1 MKKINRHFLIWLT
14 GAALIFSSCGD
25 STREE
30 AQKSVEMDEPQTE
43 ESAKAENE
51 KKSEIPAEKS
61 DYLLENKVLHTFS
74 NPAKKDEFRI
84 VVTGKNLMK
93 GKVIFTI
100 TSAEGKNLLT
110 EEFDADY
117 LLASYD
123 FTGDI
128 HSQKETDAFITKR
141 VQEFFSNDK
150 FSVPA
155 IQDKD
160 VFEDQSYYIDEETWN
175 EIKATKNAVGFYYLL
190 GKEDG
195 RHIAF
200 SKKKGK
206 VVMYYNCC

>member
-1 MKKINRHFLIWLT
+1 MKKIPAFVIGLSVTIL
-14 GAALIFSSCGD
+14 FSCGE

-30 AQKSVEMDEPQTE
+30 AKKSVEMDEPQTE
-43 ESAKAENE
+43 EPSKTKTELPDE
-51 KKSEIPAEKS
+51 KSE
-61 DYLLENKVLHTFS
+61 YLIENKVLHAFS
-74 NPAKKDEFRI
+74 DPSKKDEFRI
-84 VVTGKNLMK
+84 VVTGKSLLK

-100 TSAEGKNLLT
+100 TNSEGKNLLK

-117 LLASYD
+117 LLGYD

-128 HSQKETDAFITKR
+128 HSQTQTDAFITKR
-141 VQEFFSNDK
+141 VNQFFSKEK

-155 IQDKD
+155 MEENV
-160 VFEDQSYYIDEETWN
+160 VFEDQSYYIDQETWE
-175 EIKATKNAVGFYYLL
+175 EIKSDKKAVGFYYLL

-206 VVMYYNCC
+206 VVMFYNCC